1 MSTLQEEVNRVNNV
15 NMGLQEEVNMV
26 NNEAQGVRAQ
36 LTQVRYTFI
45 RFVSDYFNLVRQ
57 NMTIQIQSM
66 SDYRRGP
73 WVFWI
78 KCSHEC
84 ISKF

>member
-1 MSTLQEEVNRVNNV
+1 MSTLQEEVNKVNNV
-15 NMGLQEEVNMV
+15 NMGLQEEVNKV

-45 RFVSDYFNLVRQ
+45 RSVYFNLVRQ